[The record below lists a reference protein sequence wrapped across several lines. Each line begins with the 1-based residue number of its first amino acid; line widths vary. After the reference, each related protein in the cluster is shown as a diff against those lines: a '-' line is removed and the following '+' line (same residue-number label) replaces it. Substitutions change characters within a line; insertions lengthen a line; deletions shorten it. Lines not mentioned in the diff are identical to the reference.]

1 MLKILGAVCMLCA
14 ERLTILPIGCIIGQ
28 KSRFAKSPVLHRCSW
43 LASSLGTKKKC
54 TAILPQLPPPPS
66 IGREQNILTAP
77 IPLTYSLTSTRLCG
91 VPTSLYYESGAPL
104 HSCRGRVCAVGW
116 GHLTQLSPCMSE
128 CLQSQTLPL
137 HSVMQTEHRLLHG

>member
-28 KSRFAKSPVLHRCSW
+28 KSCFAKSPVLHRCSW

-77 IPLTYSLTSTRLCG
+77 IPLTYSLTSTRR
-91 VPTSLYYESGAPL
+91 VV
-104 HSCRGRVCAVGW
+104 CRPPFTTNPERRCIAAAAVCV
-116 GHLTQLSPCMSE
+116 
-128 CLQSQTLPL
+128 
-137 HSVMQTEHRLLHG
+137 RLGGGT